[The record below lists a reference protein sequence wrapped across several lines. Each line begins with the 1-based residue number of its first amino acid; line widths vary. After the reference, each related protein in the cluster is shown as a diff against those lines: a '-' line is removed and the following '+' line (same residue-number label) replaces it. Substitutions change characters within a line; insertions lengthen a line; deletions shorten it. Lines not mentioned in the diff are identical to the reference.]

1 MPTSKEVMEF
11 LTEKPRNKKVVG
23 GKRQVDAVTG
33 PEHMKK
39 TPKRLEPVIA
49 KGAKAVL
56 EITGSLLQD
65 VTLPAI
71 EDLGENIQLF
81 FSGGDASQPIDPI
94 DQEVKDFL
102 SGGK

>member
-1 MPTSKEVMEF
+1 MSSKMDEVIEF
-11 LTEKPRNKKVVG
+11 LTEKGPMKKIVG
-23 GKRQVDAVTG
+23 GKRTVDAVTG
-33 PEHMKK
+33 PEPKK
-39 TPKRLEPVIA
+39 VKPKIHKHPPTVR
-49 KGAKAVL
+49 AVL

-81 FSGGDASQPIDPI
+81 FSGGNTAQPTDPI